1 MSVMETTNLF
11 SACVRAGYNGRNSAS
26 FVGKV
31 VTLCLFSGL
40 TDSEMTIVFKDLA
53 RSAPSGQIQSTD
65 VRYLMEVCP
74 TLAQVIA
81 EAEHLPSIGLLRG
94 KDVGFEVVFHAVIDY
109 KVKH

>member
-1 MSVMETTNLF
+1 MRETINLF
-11 SACVRAGYNGRNSAS
+11 SACVQAGYNGRNSAS

-40 TDSEMTIVFKDLA
+40 TDQETAIIFKDLV

-74 TLAQVIA
+74 ALAQVIA
-81 EAEHLPSIGLLRG
+81 EAYNLPTVGLLRG